1 MKRFTAL
8 FVCSICFL
16 SRGWAQ
22 DTDYSFKENY
32 DASLPF
38 QLAVASF
45 DGNIDLVAAEGN
57 KIEVLYIVKRNNTTL
72 KVSRQELEKD
82 FILEVTHTGNSLK
95 ISIRNKRDFNSSH
108 FMNHT
113 YVNFK
118 ITIPTETSC
127 TLNTSDGNVSVKGT
141 RGSVDIKTSD
151 GNIEL
156 DNVAGNVESSTSDG
170 NIMLSQLNGN
180 ISVSTSDGDISF
192 RNVSGSFKGVTS
204 DGNIRG
210 NLIEV
215 RKEFSAKT
223 GDGNIDVTM
232 PDHLGLDLN
241 IKGESLKVP
250 LTNFT
255 GRSDE
260 NIIQG
265 KINGGGIAVTLT
277 TSDGHIKLSYL

>member
-1 MKRFTAL
+1 MKPFTTVL
-8 FVCSICFL
+8 VCSICFL

-38 QLAVASF
+38 QLAVSSF
-45 DGNIDLVAAEGN
+45 DGNIDLIAAEGN
-57 KIEVLYIVKRNNTTL
+57 KIEVLYIVKRNKTTL
-72 KVSRQELEKD
+72 KVSRVELEKD

-95 ISIRNKRDFNSSH
+95 ISIKNKHDFNS
-108 FMNHT
+108 FINRT

-118 ITIPTETSC
+118 ITVPTETSC
-127 TLNTSDGNVSVKGT
+127 TFNTSDGNVYVKGT

-156 DNVAGNVESSTSDG
+156 DHVTGNVESSTSDG
-170 NIMLSQLNGN
+170 NIELSQLNGN
-180 ISVSTSDGDISF
+180 ISVRTSDGDISF
-192 RNVSGSFKGVTS
+192 KNVSGSFKGVTS

-210 NLIEV
+210 NLIEL
-215 RKEFSAKT
+215 RKELSAKT
-223 GDGNIDVTM
+223 GDGNIDITM

-255 GRSDE
+255 GRSEE
-260 NIIQG
+260 NAIQG